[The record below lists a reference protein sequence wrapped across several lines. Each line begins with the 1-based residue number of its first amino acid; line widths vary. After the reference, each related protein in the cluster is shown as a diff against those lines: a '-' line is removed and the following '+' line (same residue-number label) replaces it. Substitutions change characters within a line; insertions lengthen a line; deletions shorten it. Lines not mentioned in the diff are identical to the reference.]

1 MRSEPPRVGLYCEG
15 ESVGGAERSLL
26 NLVTAYRGH
35 AELVLCSPGDAFLA
49 ECAALVPQTRSH
61 RVSSRRS
68 RVGAVLDHRSAFQAL
83 ELDLLQI
90 AMIGE
95 RGREVRDYLRRCDGA
110 LTGLGE
116 LIIGFAERAGLD
128 TAPYRAFVDVLERD
142 ARDASA
148 AIRLVLAQP
157 AIGSQLVDNLNASIH
172 LRALL
177 TDLFLIDE
185 VLKLH
190 KHDGPD

>member
-1 MRSEPPRVGLYCEG
+1 MSASTPGLPGPSDSATSADFAARCDTIEG
-15 ESVGGAERSLL
+15 
-26 NLVTAYRGH
+26 AY
-35 AELVLCSPGDAFLA
+35 EFFLA
-49 ECAALVPQTRSH
+49 YASQGLPSDQGS
-61 RVSSRRS
+61 
-68 RVGAVLDHRSAFQAL
+68 
-83 ELDLLQI
+83 
-90 AMIGE
+90 E

-110 LTGLGE
+110 LTGIGE
-116 LIIGFAERAGLD
+116 LIIDVAERAGLD
-128 TAPYRAFVDVLERD
+128 TAPYRAFADVIERD

-190 KHDGPD
+190 KR